1 MANKTYQIIFD
12 GSAASDDFYG
22 DVVSLTVEESTATA
36 GSFYLQL
43 ATRLQDDGSWTY
55 LDDDRLALFAK
66 VTIKIG
72 FTGGGDS
79 SGVAGAI
86 PGGGSGDQGLT
97 TVFNGYI
104 TDVQLSL
111 GSNPG
116 NTFLNVSGMDST
128 VLMGTEEK
136 IATWPNMKDSEM
148 VSQILGNYGLKS
160 QVDATKTTHQENVTT
175 VIQRA
180 TDLEFVRELAQ
191 RNGMEFYVET
201 DDQGNVTGFFR
212 APQLGGSA
220 QPDLAIQAGDQS
232 HLRSFSAHLNGQR
245 PLNVKVVQMDVKAN
259 SPNTAQ
265 ISDADR
271 TKLGAN
277 DASGLVGGPLGGL
290 VTPKV
295 ALAQM
300 LVFGTPTSDATE
312 MQTLAQA
319 VRDDA
324 DWLIGASGEINGE
337 AYQSVLRPRRTVQ
350 VKGAGKAYS
359 GKYYVT
365 RVSHEIK
372 HDGSYNQRFEARRN
386 ARDLD
391 GSERFSS
398 NGSGAS
404 IPGI

>member
-1 MANKTYQIIFD
+1 MA
-12 GSAASDDFYG
+12 
-22 DVVSLTVEESTATA
+22 
-36 GSFYLQL
+36 
-43 ATRLQDDGSWTY
+43 
-55 LDDDRLALFAK
+55 
-66 VTIKIG
+66 
-72 FTGGGDS
+72 
-79 SGVAGAI
+79 
-86 PGGGSGDQGLT
+86 
-97 TVFNGYI
+97 
-104 TDVQLSL
+104 
-111 GSNPG
+111 
-116 NTFLNVSGMDST
+116 
-128 VLMGTEEK
+128 
-136 IATWPNMKDSEM
+136 
-148 VSQILGNYGLKS
+148 
-160 QVDATKTTHQENVTT
+160 
-175 VIQRA
+175 
-180 TDLEFVRELAQ
+180 
-191 RNGMEFYVET
+191 
-201 DDQGNVTGFFR
+201 
-212 APQLGGSA
+212 LGGSA

-259 SPNTAQ
+259 SPNTSQ

-277 DASGLVGGPLGGL
+277 DASGLVGGHLGGL
-290 VTPKV
+290 VTPKD

>member
-22 DVVSLTVEESTATA
+22 DVVSLTVEESTAAA
-36 GSFYLQL
+36 GTFYLQL
-43 ATRLQDDGSWTY
+43 AARLQDDGSWTY
-55 LDDDRLALFAK
+55 LDDDRLTLFAK

-79 SGVAGAI
+79 SGVSGAI
-86 PGGGSGDQGLT
+86 PGGSSGDQGLT

-104 TDVQLSL
+104 TDVQFSL

-116 NTFLNVSGMDST
+116 DTFLNVSGMDST
-128 VLMGTEEK
+128 VLMGSEEK
-136 IATWPNMKDSEM
+136 ISTWPNMKDSEI
-148 VSQILGNYGLKS
+148 VSQILDNYGLKS
-160 QVDATKTTHQENVTT
+160 QVDATKTTHQDNVTT

-191 RNGMEFYVET
+191 RNGMEFYVES
-201 DDQGNVTGFFR
+201 DDKGNVTGFFR

-232 HLRSFSAHLNGQR
+232 HLRSFAAHLNGQR
-245 PLNVKVVQMDVKAN
+245 PLNVKVVQMDVRAN
-259 SPNTAQ
+259 SPKKAQ

-290 VTPKV
+290 VTPKD

-300 LVFGTPTSDATE
+300 LVRGTPTSDATE

-337 AYQSVLRPRRTVQ
+337 AYQSVLRPRRLVQ

-391 GSERFSS
+391 GGEKFGS
-398 NGSGAS
+398 NGSGVS